1 MHQIKVI
8 TCYNVIHTPDIF
20 YKTDLCKVTLYNV
33 CAHFHTSVS
42 SSSCARS
49 RGHNNSQS
57 AMSQTDTCNALLYIG
72 TSYSNNFQPVKKKKR

>member
-8 TCYNVIHTPDIF
+8 TCYKVIHTPDIF

-49 RGHNNSQS
+49 RGHNNSQ
-57 AMSQTDTCNALLYIG
+57 CNVSDWHMQCVIIHRHII
-72 TSYSNNFQPVKKKKR
+72 FK